1 MVKYKFCPI
10 ATKNL
15 NRIWDKLWMQFVS
28 RLNSLID
35 QSIRT
40 LTCYSPNS
48 GEAHSEGG
56 NYENLQKS
64 EIKKST
70 HLFVI
75 HTDSLIICDQQGQMW
90 IRAACAISTVC
101 CLCHHWMYNVQ
112 CTLYMHIFMWKY
124 SRWPA
129 KVWKFCCFVT
139 NLYINWYTFC
149 ANFYTFC
156 KASGIWSVTIGH
168 KKNPSGIQP

>member
-1 MVKYKFCPI
+1 MLPLNGVSNQSTLKYIPYITETDKFMVLQFNQVWPSATIRLFAQEPFCKFSPIPILGGMVKYKFCHI

-56 NYENLQKS
+56 NYEQN
-64 EIKKST
+64 I
-70 HLFVI
+70 
-75 HTDSLIICDQQGQMW
+75 
-90 IRAACAISTVC
+90 
-101 CLCHHWMYNVQ
+101 
-112 CTLYMHIFMWKY
+112 
-124 SRWPA
+124 
-129 KVWKFCCFVT
+129 
-139 NLYINWYTFC
+139 
-149 ANFYTFC
+149 
-156 KASGIWSVTIGH
+156 
-168 KKNPSGIQP
+168 